1 LVTYYPA
8 EFKIARE
15 NRYIRKIC
23 MILVSAVGRP
33 AGHKKF
39 TGKITTIDQTSFRR
53 KGIVVVFVRTKLYR
67 TSLPLMGKE
76 PERGDERGVVGIRR
90 GD

>member
-23 MILVSAVGRP
+23 MILVSAVCRP
-33 AGHKKF
+33 AGHKIFKS
-39 TGKITTIDQTSFRR
+39 TAPVNGKMYSVSLSIMLTRLLFF
-53 KGIVVVFVRTKLYR
+53 GI
-67 TSLPLMGKE
+67 MEINIGE
-76 PERGDERGVVGIRR
+76 HGH
-90 GD
+90 